1 MPSTTGS
8 RPYTRTLRQDIMSA
22 KERRMNKAKY
32 PQVKYNELTMI
43 SYKIDE
49 KIHPEKYNKAGETE
63 KNPRLLPFSQKLLT
77 FISSMTN
84 TTTKNPYYA
93 MEMSLGIINEK
104 TNMEKHKHSMTAICN
119 ALGAQAQCVRWNEGT
134 TIRDR
139 IYEFIQ
145 TSQFLYQYVTSNRE
159 CWEGENYRFDK
170 LLKKL
175 QLYNDYLGLA
185 EVVAN
190 RYITMYGIGKD
201 FDLGTYQ
208 LSSPSKTSTDTSLNM
223 YQLECKDEVKSNE
236 IPKEVQKTI
245 EKDLKGEINSSS
257 KNQSAGQVK
266 RFMNRLVDTARAN
279 LLFGRN
285 TPENSSPPSEVP
297 LVRPITPEENAR
309 LEEEYNPDGSWFGD
323 EQEFDLRAYREQ
335 SYNERHGEE

>member
-49 KIHPEKYNKAGETE
+49 KIHPEHYKAG

-257 KNQSAGQVK
+257 KNESAGQVK
-266 RFMNRLVDTARAN
+266 KFMNRLVDTARAN

-323 EQEFDLRAYREQ
+323 EQEFDLSAYREQ

>member
-22 KERRMNKAKY
+22 KERRMNKVKY

-49 KIHPEKYNKAGETE
+49 KIHPEHYKAG

-257 KNQSAGQVK
+257 KNESAGQVK
-266 RFMNRLVDTARAN
+266 KFMNRLVDTARAN

-323 EQEFDLRAYREQ
+323 EQEFDLSAYREQ

>member
-1 MPSTTGS
+1 MPSETGT

-49 KIHPEKYNKAGETE
+49 KIHPEHYKAG

>member
-1 MPSTTGS
+1 
-8 RPYTRTLRQDIMSA
+8 
-22 KERRMNKAKY
+22 
-32 PQVKYNELTMI
+32 
-43 SYKIDE
+43 
-49 KIHPEKYNKAGETE
+49 
-63 KNPRLLPFSQKLLT
+63 
-77 FISSMTN
+77 MTN

>member
-49 KIHPEKYNKAGETE
+49 KIHPEHYKAG

-257 KNQSAGQVK
+257 KNESAGQVK
-266 RFMNRLVDTARAN
+266 KFMNRLVDTARAN

-309 LEEEYNPDGSWFGD
+309 LEEEYNPDGSWYED
-323 EQEFDLRAYREQ
+323 DFDLSAYREQ
-335 SYNERHGEE
+335 SYNERHTSEE